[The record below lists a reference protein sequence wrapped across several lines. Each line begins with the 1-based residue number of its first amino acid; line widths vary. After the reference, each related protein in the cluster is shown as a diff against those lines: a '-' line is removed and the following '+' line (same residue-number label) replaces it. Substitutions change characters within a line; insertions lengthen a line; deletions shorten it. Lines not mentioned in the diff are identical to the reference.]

1 MHEFAMAERILKAV
15 LDTAES
21 KKASKI
27 LKINLEVGELTFL
40 SHEQLRFCIQVLSKG
55 TLAEDSEVAIAATRV
70 HIQCSKCGY
79 TGPVEY
85 LGEEIHSMVP
95 IPILTCT
102 RCGSTEADVTG
113 GNECTVKSIR
123 VRTESE

>member
-1 MHEFAMAERILKAV
+1 MHEFAMAERILKAI

-21 KKASKI
+21 RKASKI

-40 SHEQLRFCIQVLSKG
+40 SHEQLMFCIEVLSKG
-55 TLAEDSEVAIAATRV
+55 TIAEDAEVAIATTRV

-113 GNECTVKSIR
+113 GNECTVRSIR
-123 VRTESE
+123 VRAESE